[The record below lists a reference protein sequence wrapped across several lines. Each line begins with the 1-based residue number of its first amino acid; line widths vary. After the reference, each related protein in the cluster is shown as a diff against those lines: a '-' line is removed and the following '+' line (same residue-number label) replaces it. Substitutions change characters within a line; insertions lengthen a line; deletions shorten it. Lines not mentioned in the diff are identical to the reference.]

1 MEKYKKA
8 LKKLNKAISKND
20 HAPHEPAS
28 LTEKISNELQT
39 KNKAKK
45 KQCKSGHYFKGR
57 KEITD
62 CYTIVVKR
70 PGNVEYVNLPD
81 NNYACVNEELSKY
94 EFGETTACGKCWQET
109 GIFGSYN
116 LDYMKE
122 FCECL
127 NRNAKAISE
136 HNWGFG
142 FDTRY
147 DKVEHFRIKHIHI
160 ERETELI

>member
-1 MEKYKKA
+1 MGKYKKA

-20 HAPHEPAS
+20 HASHEPAS

-70 PGNVEYVNLPD
+70 PGNAEYVNLPD
-81 NNYACVNEELSKY
+81 NDYACVNEELGNSIRLEPY
-94 EFGETTACGKCWQET
+94 PRRVTTLRIILT
-109 GIFGSYN
+109 G
-116 LDYMKE
+116 
-122 FCECL
+122 
-127 NRNAKAISE
+127 
-136 HNWGFG
+136 
-142 FDTRY
+142 
-147 DKVEHFRIKHIHI
+147 
-160 ERETELI
+160 